1 MNKPVA
7 RAIVAITF
15 ALAAAAGY
23 AQDAKHSSH
32 APATA
37 ANVAQLRAYMIANY
51 TIHDQATF
59 QKYMDAAGSIAP
71 RYNGKVTI
79 FNLNAKKVEG
89 NPQTVIAV
97 AEFPSLADAERFY
110 NSPEYSEAKKLRIAS
125 TEGSVVITEG
135 LPPQQ

>member
-1 MNKPVA
+1 MNKPVV
-7 RAIVAITF
+7 RAIVAIAC

-23 AQDAKHSSH
+23 AQDATHSSH
-32 APATA
+32 VPATA
-37 ANVAQLRAYMIANY
+37 ANVAQLRACMIANY
-51 TIHDQATF
+51 TIRDQATF
-59 QKYMDAAGSIAP
+59 QKYMDAAGPIAP

-89 NPQTVIAV
+89 SPKTVMAV
-97 AEFPSLADAERFY
+97 AEFSSLADAERFY

>member
-1 MNKPVA
+1 MNKPVV

-23 AQDAKHSSH
+23 AQDVKHSSH
-32 APATA
+32 TLATA

-59 QKYMDAAGSIAP
+59 QKYMDAAGPIAP

-89 NPQTVIAV
+89 SPKTVMAV